1 MTEQAN
7 SLDRSKWP
15 RMGSAG
21 LVALMLL
28 FHVAGI
34 VKIIQVLDAF
44 EVGDES
50 PIRRFSEILI
60 FVFALRVL
68 ACANYLLKRRW
79 AVWFIA
85 ATYLGVYPLV
95 PWLDLTMAN
104 TVFLFVLFIPFL
116 LLVSIF
122 ERQYLRPWRTVDEGM
137 LSAS

>member
-68 ACANYLLKRRW
+68 AC
-79 AVWFIA
+79 
-85 ATYLGVYPLV
+85 
-95 PWLDLTMAN
+95 
-104 TVFLFVLFIPFL
+104 VFHAMPVTRSTGSRSLIPHD
-116 LLVSIF
+116 
-122 ERQYLRPWRTVDEGM
+122 PGH
-137 LSAS
+137 